1 MRNLPLFFVIFFFLT
16 TKFIYAQEFNF
27 QRAFDDYLFN
37 FNQYRQSHSQY
48 VAAKEAY
55 LSYKTLTSKDDAREK
70 TLKMLQDEDTV
81 ISTYLT
87 ALRLKLADITGISNY
102 EQNIVYLKLD
112 HEVNWYQDHK
122 NSLKTAATLEDL
134 VNLADKSKEQYKTTE
149 VLSYQTLATILA
161 GKETTYRYQLSE
173 QINLLKEKIGEI
185 RQKGDKQT
193 AKAERWILEAENRLT
208 KSQEKQF
215 EAQQTLVKMKTKD
228 RNKNKTYN
236 QAQFLLEESH
246 QYLKE
251 ANGYL
256 LELIREV
263 KYAD

>member
-1 MRNLPLFFVIFFFLT
+1 MRTLPLFFVIFLFLT
-16 TKFIYAQEFNF
+16 TNFIYAQEFDS

-70 TLKMLQDEDTV
+70 TLKMLQDEDIV

-112 HEVNWYQDHK
+112 HEVSWYQDHK

-134 VNLADKSKEQYKTTE
+134 VNLAGKSKEQYKTTE
-149 VLSYQTLATILA
+149 VLSYQTLGTILA
-161 GKETTYRYQLSE
+161 GKQTTYRHQLNE
-173 QINLLKEKIGEI
+173 QINLLKEKIGGI

-193 AKAERWILEAENRLT
+193 TKAERWMLEAEKRLT
-208 KSQEKQF
+208 KSQEKEF
-215 EAQQTLVKMKTKD
+215 EAQQILVKMKSKD

-236 QAQFLLEESH
+236 QARFLLEESH

-251 ANGYL
+251 ASSQL
-256 LELIREV
+256 QEV
-263 KYAD
+263 IKEIKSAD